1 MNTRNTNRITFC
13 PGPGAK
19 LQEWSTYQNEFFG
32 RGDPHYQM
40 IKKKTLNLSTFCHY
54 FLCAFTISLMGTLNN
69 FDPLNS
75 VKHIIFML

>member
-40 IKKKTLNLSTFCHY
+40 IKKKTLNWIKKKT
-54 FLCAFTISLMGTLNN
+54 GK
-69 FDPLNS
+69 D
-75 VKHIIFML
+75 